1 MRTGP
6 IDTPL
11 LHAHF
16 AGSEQEDHSLD
27 DLVEKV
33 PMKRL
38 GRPEEVASVVGFL
51 LDGTKSGFVTVS
63 LIEFLIRSVENTS

>member
-16 AGSEQEDHSLD
+16 AGSEQEDNSLD